1 MVNKKSAEVQQIV
14 APQLTLANMLQVL
27 FIYLKLTEQIGW
39 NWFQVLLPTIILI
52 CLYFVAVG
60 GSLAAIIIRYRRNQK
75 KMKEIR
81 KSLGLDE

>member
-1 MVNKKSAEVQQIV
+1 MVNNKSAEVQQIV